1 MQLEKGTII
10 LYQDIIRVVV
20 SYEHEVLFSCSP
32 NEYIATELFDY
43 GYSRSSSGYDIVK
56 TPKKIKILGNINLNK
71 QYDVAAQGILNKII

>member
-32 NEYIATELFDY
+32 DEYIAVELF
-43 GYSRSSSGYDIVK
+43 GYNYSKSSSGYDIIK
-56 TPKKIKILGNINLNK
+56 APKKIKILGSINLNK
-71 QYDVAAQGILNKII
+71 E